1 MFTFFIRE
9 CLITRHN
16 LFLIGLCASYYRTHV
31 PFSAYVTKR
40 SVRIWWILIRHFF
53 LFREYRKQDW
63 TLYWKMLFWF
73 FLLIFIELQCKA
85 NILFILIVIPFFN
98 NILISFRS
106 NYHCKCILTLFEK
119 KIWYNP
125 SLRRKQQETEYW
137 MTYNEKKKTI
147 ATNNDLLLWHLKAN
161 SRTVS

>member
-1 MFTFFIRE
+1 MPAYYEQDINSCIINQSGKENINYSYCVLLKIVLSNNTWSYKKWVHQLFRKMTKNVFTFFIRE

-73 FLLIFIELQCKA
+73 FYWSLLSYNVKETFIF
-85 NILFILIVIPFFN
+85 FLIVIHF
-98 NILISFRS
+98 
-106 NYHCKCILTLFEK
+106 
-119 KIWYNP
+119 
-125 SLRRKQQETEYW
+125 
-137 MTYNEKKKTI
+137 
-147 ATNNDLLLWHLKAN
+147 
-161 SRTVS
+161 

>member
-1 MFTFFIRE
+1 MGAPIVLKMTKNVFTFFIRE

-73 FLLIFIELQCKA
+73 FYWSLLSYNVKQTF
-85 NILFILIVIPFFN
+85 
-98 NILISFRS
+98 ISFLNCNTFLIISWFHSGRTIIV
-106 NYHCKCILTLFEK
+106 NVYLH
-119 KIWYNP
+119 Y
-125 SLRRKQQETEYW
+125 LRRRFG
-137 MTYNEKKKTI
+137 I
-147 ATNNDLLLWHLKAN
+147 IRA
-161 SRTVS
+161 